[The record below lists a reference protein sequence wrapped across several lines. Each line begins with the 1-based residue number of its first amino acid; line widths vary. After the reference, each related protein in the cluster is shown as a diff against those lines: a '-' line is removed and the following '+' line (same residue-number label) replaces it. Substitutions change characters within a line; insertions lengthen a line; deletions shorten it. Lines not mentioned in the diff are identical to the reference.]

1 MPLGEPNVGPG
12 SLPEHHPEQLKVPS
26 AALESL
32 DARSFAP
39 VDRNRP
45 PR

>member
-1 MPLGEPNVGPG
+1 MPFGEPNMSSG
-12 SLPEHHPEQLKVPS
+12 SPPEHHPEQLKVPS
-26 AALESL
+26 AALEPL